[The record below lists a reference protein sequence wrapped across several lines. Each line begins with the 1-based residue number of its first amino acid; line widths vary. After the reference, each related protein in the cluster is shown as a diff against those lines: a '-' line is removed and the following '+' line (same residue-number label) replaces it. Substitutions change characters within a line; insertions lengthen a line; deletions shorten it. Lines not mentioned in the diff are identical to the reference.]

1 MDVKDPPESRNE
13 KAQELRNNNTTNTNR
28 DQQQHGD
35 ASSLSHKVRLLM
47 RRVPHPVAIITASDR
62 RAPSRDGNKKPIFRG
77 MTVSSFNTVTLTPE
91 PVVSFNVRRPSET
104 LNALQSSGRFLVHL
118 LAPSAATAKLA
129 RDFSRGNENL
139 QLYQQGRMG
148 EFEFGGIINYGDD
161 GDDHGALPIL
171 RRNKKN
177 DHSKETLLAQDSE
190 SVIDFPFIF
199 ECKYLPQQAIQVY
212 DHTIVLGSVV
222 RVIEPQQ
229 QRQQQDKKKEEEES
243 TDFFCLTYADTRFW
257 KMGDQI

>member
-1 MDVKDPPESRNE
+1 
-13 KAQELRNNNTTNTNR
+13 
-28 DQQQHGD
+28 
-35 ASSLSHKVRLLM
+35 M

-62 RAPSRDGNKKPIFRG
+62 RALPPDSNKKPIFRG
-77 MTVSSFNTVTLTPE
+77 MTVSSFNTVTLSPE

-139 QLYQQGRMG
+139 QLYQKGGMG
-148 EFEFGGIINYGDD
+148 EFEFGGVNYGDD
-161 GDDHGALPIL
+161 NEEEPLPIL
-171 RRNKKN
+171 RRNNKKTKN
-177 DHSKETLLAQDSE
+177 NENSKGTLLAQESESESE

-222 RVIEPQQ
+222 RVIEQQHQHQHQQPQPQPQPQSTTGIQQ
-229 QRQQQDKKKEEEES
+229 QNKIKEKEEGNE
-243 TDFFCLTYADTRFW
+243 FFCLTYADTRFW